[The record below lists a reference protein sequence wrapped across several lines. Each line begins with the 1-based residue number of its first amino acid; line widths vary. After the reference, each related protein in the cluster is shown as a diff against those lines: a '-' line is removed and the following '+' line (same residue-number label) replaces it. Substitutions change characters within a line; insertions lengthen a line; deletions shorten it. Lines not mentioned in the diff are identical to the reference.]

1 MTQDLWTFLHVLT
14 FVYWLGADLGVFYSS
29 RFVVN
34 ADYTPETRA
43 VALKILAW
51 LDMAPR
57 YALLLTLPVGL
68 QLAHGA
74 ELSAIGG
81 GWLLLAWLG
90 SAAWISLVITIHR
103 REGTAAGRRL
113 GQIDLGLRF
122 VLIAG
127 LVVAA
132 VLSFTGG
139 APFAADWLALKA
151 LLFAL
156 AVTMGVGIRVT
167 FAPFGPAFARLMTEG
182 SSAEVEERMSTAL
195 ARAKPFVLVL
205 WAIIAAAA
213 FIGISQPGF

>member
-182 SSAEVEERMSTAL
+182 SSAEVEERM
-195 ARAKPFVLVL
+195 
-205 WAIIAAAA
+205 
-213 FIGISQPGF
+213 

>member
-1 MTQDLWTFLHVLT
+1 MTQDLWSFLHVMT

-34 ADYTPETRA
+34 ATYTPETRA
-43 VALKILAW
+43 VALKVLAW

-68 QLAHGA
+68 QLARGI

-90 SAAWISLVITIHR
+90 AAAWIGLVITIHR

-113 GQIDLGLRF
+113 AQIDLGLRL

-127 LVVAA
+127 LVIAA

-139 APFAADWLALKA
+139 SPFAANWLALKA

-167 FAPFGPAFARLMTEG
+167 FAPFGPAFGRLMSEG
-182 SSAEVEERMSTAL
+182 TSPEVEAQMSGAL
-195 ARAKPFVLVL
+195 ARAKPFVLAL
-205 WAIIAAAA
+205 WAIIAVTA